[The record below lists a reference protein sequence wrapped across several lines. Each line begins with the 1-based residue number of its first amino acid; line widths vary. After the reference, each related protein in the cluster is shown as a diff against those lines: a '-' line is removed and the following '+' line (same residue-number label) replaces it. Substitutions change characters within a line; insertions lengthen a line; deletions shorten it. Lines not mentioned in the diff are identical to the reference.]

1 MFDAL
6 VHFDISTMISN
17 MFHLKVSSQVVVMC
31 ALLSAAGAVILAKL
45 TGSFGNLTYPL
56 NFSVLLAGTVL
67 ANSLFAGIDIPS
79 FQQQQEA
86 VVYAVGG
93 LVSASFAM
101 LWFTGIDA

>member
-1 MFDAL
+1 MLDTLAHL
-6 VHFDISTMISN
+6 DISTMFSN
-17 MFHLKVSSQVVVMC
+17 MIQLKVSSQVLVMC
-31 ALLSAAGAVILAKL
+31 AFLSAAGAVVLAKL
-45 TGSFGNLTYPL
+45 TGRFGNLTYPL
-56 NFSVLLAGTVL
+56 NFSILLAGTVL
-67 ANSLFAGIDIPS
+67 ANGLFAGIDIPS